1 MRRAKIQGGNVFD
14 KPEAIQGEYWNLH
27 DAFVNVE
34 LMRKLMYEAPV
45 EGGPLADPVQFFHS
59 YRGRFERLYI
69 GLLWVVIEAWQRRRE
84 VRAFCAAR
92 ASLDEVVAVLREAE
106 SAGGLK
112 AMKAVRDYTFHRDK
126 REYWDP
132 GRVGAV
138 GYMHIH
144 EGLYQAFSRM
154 FIAVNKA
161 LKAAKASEQEAAQQ

>member
-1 MRRAKIQGGNVFD
+1 MRRAKVEGGNVFD
-14 KPEAIQGEYWNLH
+14 RPETIEGEYWNLH

-34 LMRKLMYEAPV
+34 LLRTLMNKAPV
-45 EGGPLADPVQFFHS
+45 EGGPLADPIQFFRS

-84 VRAFCAAR
+84 VREFCSGRVSTEELVAA
-92 ASLDEVVAVLREAE
+92 LRQAE
-106 SAGGLK
+106 PAGGLK
-112 AMKAVRDYTFHRDK
+112 SMKDVRDYTFHRDK

-144 EGLYQAFSRM
+144 EGLYQALARM
-154 FIAVNKA
+154 FLAVSKS
-161 LKAAKASEQEAAQQ
+161 LSVQKLEREAAQ